1 MARKLHQ
8 LTVLKVKDAVPSET
22 PNTPKLLSDGG
33 GLYLQ
38 IGPTGAKSYLFRY
51 TFGKKAKTIGL
62 GATHTVSLA
71 EAREEALKFRGMVL
85 KGLDPKIEKERE
97 YSARQGTT
105 VHTFQW
111 CAEQYI
117 EAHKDEWRNPK
128 HELQWTQTLKDF
140 VYPTMGVTDVKD
152 IDVHHV
158 MAVLRPIWSVKTV
171 TATRI
176 RGRIERVL
184 GWAGISGYRST
195 DNPARW
201 RAHLSEL
208 LPKPQKVNKT
218 KHHKA
223 VPHTEIAA
231 VFVEL
236 RKLKDSISRRALEF
250 TTLTAARSGEVIKAT
265 WSEFDFEQKI
275 WTIPA
280 ERMKAH
286 RIHVVP
292 LSDEAIAV
300 VKAIKHLPED
310 TYVFR
315 GLKLKSHLSNMAML
329 QVTRRL
335 KLEEVPHGMRSTFRD
350 WAADVTDY
358 PRELAEAALAH
369 VVGDKTEAAYL
380 RTDRLERRRAL
391 MDDWAKYCM
400 TPLPNATLTR
410 TAQEDKK
417 AQRVKTGGRVSHK
430 VSPSLT
436 DSTPK
441 K

>member
-1 MARKLHQ
+1 MARKLNQ
-8 LTVLKVKDAVPSET
+8 LTVLEVKNAVPSET

-38 IGPTGAKSYLFRY
+38 ISPAGAKSFLFRY

-71 EAREEALKFRGMVL
+71 EAREQALKFRGMVL
-85 KGLDPKIEKERE
+85 KGIDPKIEKERE
-97 YSARQGTT
+97 SSARQGTT
-105 VHTFQW
+105 VHTFKW

-117 EAHKDEWRNPK
+117 EAHKAEWRNDK

-140 VYPTMGVTDVKD
+140 VYPTMGSTDVKD

-158 MAVLRPIWSVKTV
+158 MAVLRPIWSEKTV

-218 KHHKA
+218 QHHKA
-223 VPHTEIAA
+223 VPHNEIAA
-231 VFVEL
+231 FFVAL

-265 WSEFDFEQKI
+265 WQEFDFEAKT
-275 WTIPA
+275 WTVPA
-280 ERMKAH
+280 DRMKAF
-286 RIHVVP
+286 REHVVP

-300 VKAIKHLPED
+300 LKKIQRIPGD
-310 TYVFR
+310 DFVFR
-315 GLKLKSHLSNMAML
+315 GLRRGKHLSNMAML
-329 QVTRRL
+329 QITRRMDL
-335 KLEEVPHGMRSTFRD
+335 VEVPHGMRSTFRD
-350 WAADVTDY
+350 WAADATDY

-380 RTDRLERRRAL
+380 RSNRLERRRAM
-391 MDDWAKYCM
+391 MDDWAKYCL
-400 TPLPNATLTR
+400 TPLPGATLTL
-410 TAQEDKK
+410 TAPK
-417 AQRVKTGGRVSHK
+417 VK
-430 VSPSLT
+430 SPT
-436 DSTPK
+436 EGKTRRRK
-441 K
+441 